1 MSVQDLGS
9 IGELIAALA
18 TLATLIYLTFQ
29 VRQNTAS
36 VNSNNFNNAMQGFN
50 AFNTQLMTDP
60 NLTRILYD
68 GNADPM
74 ALSEEE
80 RRQYVQMAVTIAN
93 VYRNLYYQFLGTSL
107 PATYWEMHAREAKQI
122 FSTPGGVYFRGL
134 AASYEDLFQ
143 YLDTISDEEG
153 VVFSEELWPRKVG
166 QASPTPGERP

>member
-1 MSVQDLGS
+1 MSIQDLGS

-107 PATYWEMHAREAKQI
+107 PATYWEMHAREAK
-122 FSTPGGVYFRGL
+122 GVLQRARGQL
-134 AASYEDLFQ
+134 
-143 YLDTISDEEG
+143 
-153 VVFSEELWPRKVG
+153 R
-166 QASPTPGERP
+166 RPVSVSRHDI